1 VRKTIFFI
9 LYTIIITTIV
19 YFFIYNT
26 KANMV
31 EQAYKSELAR
41 IIKLTSLVVC
51 PDSLE
56 QLILYSQGKLNLSNE
71 EVLVRYTKIKNNLQF
86 IKNLYPEYVTYIYI
100 YIFNDVNIVSFIIDA
115 DEEIEFLGKKYDTSN
130 FELMLESLFT
140 SEILI
145 EQETSYDEEFDTY
158 SISAYG
164 PLYSKSKNHIA
175 SIGVDSSAES
185 YYSILNKQ
193 KVLIFSLSLTL
204 VLFSL
209 LLPFSI
215 IYLYEY
221 FVSMKNIR
229 FSKKIIRNRIKAM
242 KKLKE

>member
-1 VRKTIFFI
+1 MRKTIFFI

>member
-1 VRKTIFFI
+1 
-9 LYTIIITTIV
+9 
-19 YFFIYNT
+19 
-26 KANMV
+26 MV